1 MKSSYSGPEAWHAQV
16 LVDEIADLQVMTRS
30 LEFAIG
36 YAEGV
41 QTGRWQGANLEV
53 SEVAEVGKQVRP
65 GKP

>member
-41 QTGRWQGANLEV
+41 QTGRWQGAADEIVKNTK
-53 SEVAEVGKQVRP
+53 VGEA
-65 GKP
+65 GWH